1 MIIICNESEREDISL
16 SLSVMPCCGRKTDSF
31 TWALRKAGAQ
41 LSSLGRAAFVGVVN
55 SVGGAPFF
63 VALNG
68 ASTTYCSGQTRVQV
82 SNGVSSVFVVVV
94 VWCCGC
100 EVLVLWYSGMV

>member
-1 MIIICNESEREDISL
+1 MGERQIRLPGHSEKPVL
-16 SLSVMPCCGRKTDSF
+16 SLAHSAAQPHDILF
-31 TWALRKAGAQ
+31 AL
-41 LSSLGRAAFVGVVN
+41 VGVVN